1 MRSFLKEKFG
11 LTEKGIKAV
20 EKASVTS
27 FLANVGYM
35 AFMMVALYFG
45 SNFLDGRILSPW
57 HYVLISAA
65 VVAAATVFIDREYV
79 MTYNATYMEAKDLR
93 LELAERIKQLP
104 LSYFS
109 RHDIS
114 DLAQTI
120 MQDVLDIEH
129 AMSHAMP
136 RCIAY
141 AFFLVLVGIMLIISN
156 PMLGAA
162 VILPLLAGFM
172 MMYIARNAQK
182 KWSMKYFQRTR
193 ENTETFQETIEL
205 QREIKSYGLA
215 EEKSEKAAEALYSS
229 ERLRLKSEVVMGSPM
244 LVSVS
249 FMKLAL
255 GTVTLVS
262 SALLRENAVQLIYV
276 IGFLLASVRLVDAVG
291 AIEESFAELMYIDAR
306 VRRIG
311 ELRSVEIQEGKRCEL
326 ARFDIGL
333 EHVSFGY
340 DSDRKVVDDVSFT
353 AGQNEVTAIV
363 GPSGCGKSTVLRLMS
378 RLYDYDSGKIVIDG
392 RDIKDVSTD
401 SLFEKISFV
410 FQDVILFNASVLDN
424 IRMGS
429 PDAGDDEVKEAARL
443 ANCEEF
449 ILRLPGGYDTLIG
462 ENGSRLSGGE
472 RQRISIARAFL
483 KNAPILLLDEISAS
497 LDVENER
504 AIQKSL
510 NRLIEGKTV
519 IIVSHRLKSIE
530 KADKIIVMNDGRVDS
545 SGTHDQLM
553 RSSGLY
559 RTLVEKSRMTEDF
572 AY

>member
-1 MRSFLKEKFG
+1 MKSFLKEKFG

-20 EKASVTS
+20 EKASVAS

-215 EEKSEKAAEALYSS
+215 KEKSEKAAEALYSS

-449 ILRLPGGYDTLIG
+449 ILRLPDGYDTLIG